1 MRVATRTV
9 LFVAALALAAGAPAA
24 DTPQGFVEL
33 FKAATEAHGAKDYA
47 RMERLLRDALALRPG
62 HPTAQYNLAAALALR
77 GEKGDALDALG
88 SLARMGLS
96 FDPASDPD
104 FAALREGFRF
114 GLLKQDFSRN
124 RKAVG
129 DADVS
134 FTVPAASFIPEGIAY
149 DGDTRSFFLGSVHE
163 RRILR
168 IRRDGKQDNF
178 AADGPLW
185 AVLGM
190 TADVSRRRLWVATA
204 AIPEMKNAA
213 PDELGRTAILAYD
226 LDSGELK
233 QKHPLPQ
240 DGRKHVFG
248 DLIVARSGAV
258 YATDSG
264 GGGLYALDP
273 ATGNFTLLTA
283 PGELTSPQGLAL
295 ARDRRTLYVADYTQG
310 LFRYDLDKRA
320 LKRMEVARDIC
331 VYGIDGLYRFDDDLV
346 AVQNGVRPHRAVR
359 FELDRAGR
367 RVRHAQVL
375 AANLREFDEPT
386 LGVVVGKRFHF
397 VANSQWNKF
406 GKDHALPPAEQLR
419 GPIVLEVALDRRD
432 PRRDEPRRGPAQPQQ
447 QPAPLELPPVGLP
460 PIR

>member
-163 RRILR
+163 RRIQR

-359 FELDRAGR
+359 FELDRSGR

>member
-1 MRVATRTV
+1 MRVATLSA
-9 LFVAALALAAGAPAA
+9 LFAAALALAAGAPAA
-24 DTPQGFVEL
+24 DAPQGFVEL
-33 FKAATEAHGAKDYA
+33 FKAATEAHAAKDYA

-88 SLARMGLS
+88 TLARMGLT

-134 FTVPAASFIPEGIAY
+134 FTVPAASFIPEGIAF
-149 DGDTRSFFLGSVHE
+149 DGDTKNFFLGSVHE
-163 RRILR
+163 RRIQR
-168 IRRDGKQDNF
+168 IRRDDKQDNF
-178 AADGPLW
+178 AAAGPLW

-190 TADVSRRRLWVATA
+190 TADASKRRLWVATA
-204 AIPEMKNAA
+204 ALPEMKNAA

-240 DGRKHVFG
+240 DGRKHAFG
-248 DLIVARSGAV
+248 DLIVARSGTV
-258 YATDSG
+258 YATDSA

-310 LFRYDLDKRA
+310 LFRYDLRKRV
-320 LKRMEVARDIC
+320 LKRMEVAKDIC

-346 AVQNGVRPHRAVR
+346 AVQNGVRPHRVVR
-359 FELDRAGR
+359 FAIDRSGR

-386 LGVVVGKRFHF
+386 LGVVIGKRFHF

-406 GKDHALPPAEQLR
+406 GKDHALPPAGQLR
-419 GPIVLEVALDRRD
+419 GPIVLKVALDRRD
-432 PRRDEPRRGPAQPQQ
+432 QRDDGQRRGPAQTPQ
-447 QPAPLELPPVGLP
+447 QPAPLQLPPVGVP